1 MAHTPEQAA
10 LYGTRGQ
17 GNKTAAGKLRSSRNA
32 QKHGLRASK
41 PPLLMGED
49 LTQFEGI
56 IQSLV
61 DQYQPMGAAEMH
73 LVEVLAMSM
82 LKQHRLWSA
91 EAAMLNRQIMQAN
104 QQEAFPDIVV
114 KGFCPPDV
122 LLDRV
127 IPHCQS
133 LKFERAKIQD
143 MLEGLR
149 DDLKQ
154 TPPPDVSIHQP
165 LNDDGEAWADFI
177 LGSLHRATAT
187 NEYQQTA
194 QFWVEE
200 KSLSN
205 LLYRCSSSCTDDGLI
220 PEPPPTVAAVVS
232 LVTNLI
238 ELGEQRLSEIE
249 FSFEEMDK
257 YDRSI
262 RQLESQAQILPEK
275 QFSLLERYQNSA
287 RCEFYRALEKLQE
300 LQSQRNPVT

>member
-1 MAHTPEQAA
+1 MPHTSEQAA
-10 LYGTRGQ
+10 IYGARAQ
-17 GNKTAAGKLRSSRNA
+17 GKKTPAGKLRSAKNA
-32 QKHGLRASK
+32 LKHGLRAAK
-41 PPLLMGED
+41 PPLLLGED

-56 IQSLV
+56 IQSLI

-104 QQEAFPDIVV
+104 QQEAFPDLVV
-114 KGFCPPDV
+114 KGFSPPDV

-127 IPHCQS
+127 IPHHKT
-133 LKFERAKIQD
+133 LETERNAIND
-143 MLEGLR
+143 VLEGLQ

-154 TPPPDVSIHQP
+154 TPHPDASIHQP
-165 LNDDGEAWADFI
+165 LNDDGDSWSDLI
-177 LGSLHRATAT
+177 VGSLHRATAT
-187 NEYQQTA
+187 NEYRQTA
-194 QFWVEE
+194 RFWVEE
-200 KSLSN
+200 KSLYQQ
-205 LLYRCSSSCTDDGLI
+205 LYRCAPDLVEDGLI
-220 PEPPPTVAAVVS
+220 PEPPPSVAEVVA
-232 LVTNLI
+232 LVTALI
-238 ELGEQRLSEIE
+238 ELGKQRLGEIA
-249 FSFEEMDK
+249 FSFEQLDK

-300 LQSQRNPVT
+300 LQRLRNPAT